1 MSTKNFV
8 PRENLQGGIGT
19 EQKKW
24 SKIYSDTIYTNNIT
38 GTLNGTSTKAIQD
51 KNGKDI
57 TTYLNKEENI
67 TLKENN
73 SNISNV
79 GNIVRIL
86 NDYYTKINQIQ
97 GTSTYSENPPTSLK
111 SLIDILDT
119 KAPVDNPSLTGNA
132 VAPTPSTEDNST
144 KIATTAFVNNLINL
158 LKENGVLGGSG
169 DGIVASSLT
178 QNGWVKFKNGLIL
191 QWGKIQLS
199 NSNKEEI
206 RGPYYFPIGFST
218 QCFLVLP
225 TMGNND
231 QNNWTSYDSLIQQRS
246 WNNTQ
251 FWIVQQIVD
260 ARPWFSWGNYITI
273 GF

>member
-191 QWGKIQLS
+191 QWGYGSASKNATIHS
-199 NSNKEEI
+199 VGEI
-206 RGPYYFPIGFST
+206 KATLPIRINTLYCAIGN
-218 QCFLVLP
+218 
-225 TMGNND
+225 MGGSAACVMQVN
-231 QNNWTSYDSLIQQRS
+231 LR
-246 WNNTQ
+246 NNTQ
-251 FWIVQQIVD
+251 IGGSWDSFQYNTPNP
-260 ARPWFSWGNYITI
+260 ARWRYILI
-273 GF
+273 GA